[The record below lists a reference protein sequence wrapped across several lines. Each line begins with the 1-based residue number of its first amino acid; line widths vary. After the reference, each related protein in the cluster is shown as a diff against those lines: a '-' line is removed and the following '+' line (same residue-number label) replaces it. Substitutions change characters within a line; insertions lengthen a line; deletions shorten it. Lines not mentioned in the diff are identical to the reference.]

1 MFNWFRKI
9 TWETKLTMALLL
21 AIFLLGL
28 FSCKALADWSNF
40 DPAITANKGSEFIV
54 CLLPEDTTGA
64 TLCAPID
71 TNQITNCWY
80 FKPRGIIECE
90 PGI

>member
-1 MFNWFRKI
+1 MFKRFKRI
-9 TWETKLTMALLL
+9 RWETKLTIALLL
-21 AIFLLGL
+21 AIVLVGSLA
-28 FSCKALADWSNF
+28 CTALAGWSNLQ
-40 DPAITANKGSEFIV
+40 PAISANDGSEFIV
-54 CLLPEDTTGA
+54 CRMPDIAGA

-71 TNQITNCWY
+71 TKQITNCWY